1 MEKMV
6 KKNELA
12 FLDMAVYVDEQKMSL
27 LNDTKSDQ
35 TLEQL
40 KTSVAALPYCI
51 RKKIVEGNN
60 FRLFRS
66 SIRWL

>member
-1 MEKMV
+1 MGKMV

-12 FLDMAVYVDEQKMSL
+12 FLDMAVYVDERKMSL

-40 KTSVAALPYCI
+40 KISVAALPYCI
-51 RKKIVEGNN
+51 RKK
-60 FRLFRS
+60 L
-66 SIRWL
+66 